1 MSGAALA
8 VSLWVAVSA
17 GVGPLANGPVAS
29 GALVPPVAVQPG
41 ASAVAGARCETDTSQ
56 VFGQAELDGAR
67 FTATSGGLVIEPST
81 GGRVVWTACD
91 GLPATY
97 VQAVAALPAGGLAV
111 AYRGLGV
118 WSLDP
123 ATGQQRQL
131 VERAELRWVT
141 ALAAQGDDLW
151 IGTLQRGLWRLR
163 GELAAPAFPKRFRTG
178 RVSARLP
185 RADRGLRVG
194 RDRGGLW
201 LVSRSGHVRRLLR
214 GSVQGLA
221 RAAAPDGGGG
231 VLVDRGPHVCQL
243 EVATRTCEPLA
254 ASGPLALPPA
264 ASPLHVTSLAVHP
277 DAGGVPRLW
286 VGTFDRGVLVQ
297 TPDGWRAPAGAGAPP
312 RLVNQLVSADGALWA
327 ATPTGAFRLR
337 GGRWDRFGEHSGLPT
352 DHVNAVHV
360 DANGAV
366 WFATSGGLATWRE
379 GGGMHRV
386 DEDRGLPY
394 RIVYSVTRASGRI
407 VAGTAYG
414 LGVLRDGRF
423 DSFRVGPG
431 GLSDNWINAV
441 AEGPGGSLL
450 IGTYDRGVD
459 VLRGGRVE
467 RLAGL
472 ESAWVNPGGL
482 YRSPQTAGTFVAT
495 LGDGLY
501 HVGDDGEVRRW
512 PGVGALPSSDV
523 TAVQAFAGRLWIGTR
538 EGLASWPSDAVA
550 QPRRS

>member
-1 MSGAALA
+1 
-8 VSLWVAVSA
+8 
-17 GVGPLANGPVAS
+17 
-29 GALVPPVAVQPG
+29 
-41 ASAVAGARCETDTSQ
+41 
-56 VFGQAELDGAR
+56 
-67 FTATSGGLVIEPST
+67 
-81 GGRVVWTACD
+81 
-91 GLPATY
+91 
-97 VQAVAALPAGGLAV
+97 
-111 AYRGLGV
+111 
-118 WSLDP
+118 
-123 ATGQQRQL
+123 
-131 VERAELRWVT
+131 
-141 ALAAQGDDLW
+141 
-151 IGTLQRGLWRLR
+151 
-163 GELAAPAFPKRFRTG
+163 
-178 RVSARLP
+178 
-185 RADRGLRVG
+185 
-194 RDRGGLW
+194 
-201 LVSRSGHVRRLLR
+201 
-214 GSVQGLA
+214 
-221 RAAAPDGGGG
+221 
-231 VLVDRGPHVCQL
+231 
-243 EVATRTCEPLA
+243 
-254 ASGPLALPPA
+254 
-264 ASPLHVTSLAVHP
+264 
-277 DAGGVPRLW
+277 
-286 VGTFDRGVLVQ
+286 
-297 TPDGWRAPAGAGAPP
+297 
-312 RLVNQLVSADGALWA
+312 
-327 ATPTGAFRLR
+327 
-337 GGRWDRFGEHSGLPT
+337 
-352 DHVNAVHV
+352 
-360 DANGAV
+360 
-366 WFATSGGLATWRE
+366 
-379 GGGMHRV
+379 MHRV